1 MPVYTWG
8 ATGMLQSNKALV
20 KQGNPRAQ
28 YLAAMKA
35 AGKGDFKPLIEFARS

>member
-1 MPVYTWG
+1 
-8 ATGMLQSNKALV
+8 MLQSNTALV

-35 AGKGDFKPLIEFARS
+35 ADKGELEPLIEFARS